1 MEAIGAGAN
10 VLAFVLLTLK
20 SAKTAYETLSAIKDG
35 PQIVKQV
42 AGNINQLCWILENLK
57 ASRAAAED
65 ISLVSHLKVC
75 HEELRVA
82 ASWIEKLQISP
93 TERQSGRLWRR
104 LKSFFSEKD
113 LERFNIQLI
122 GHVTTLNLRL
132 QGISSNVVCEI
143 RDDQVQFERTMSV
156 LNQTVQTQARMQET
170 NFSSLKQNMSDT
182 INTQSE
188 TIRTGLDTLNGNIA
202 ALTSVSQP
210 QGQSMLDLLQEI
222 KGLLITSTQQDQ
234 VIAAESRS
242 EESISSPASPSQ
254 SCSQGTPSD
263 DTELINSIDRL
274 CDLIHD
280 KGRTIDTYSDDNEE
294 SQNIIQNLQTIL
306 RSASEQ
312 GQVVDWN
319 PTHSKPGETSEEE
332 FKRISRRFERAF
344 DQYRIAINQGATIR
358 KCSSDR
364 IIKRTRGYQKVRM
377 KIGTLALM
385 FDHRKWS
392 PRADDSSHDA
402 TDETYSDYTITST
415 FFPDDP
421 RRFHMLVASTFQH
434 EIRRGAVSSISR
446 LAVNRVLPIDSRVF
460 EVVKDGDLHELQRML
475 QNGEASLRDHDEH
488 GASLLLYSTFQPA
501 VCKFLIENGLDV
513 DHVGGFTN
521 AYGDFDTF
529 CALQVFDLHFLP
541 RHAQDFTKSQR
552 CLRMLLE
559 AGADPTLTASETRS
573 FLGHVSSS
581 GIPVLKRL
589 AWDPELTGYIAPIKT
604 FTEEGLSPLLI
615 LCELE
620 EKYIEDYS
628 MLLDLGADIHARDPD
643 RRTCLHILLQGL
655 NIPPVHRYR
664 ETDILD
670 NFEVLQFLVEMG
682 ADVRATD
689 RHGTSVSDCA
699 YGEKGTEDLGSY
711 AGDLWD
717 SVLHSCG
724 YEITDFRTLKYPRK
738 AKYNSRYG
746 RDDFE
751 VLWRGR
757 EHLCPYWDDRRWLP
771 QRKYATD
778 PYDTDINTDSEESL
792 DWDSESDS
800 EGGGAPIE

>member
-10 VLAFVLLTLK
+10 VLAFVLLALK

-65 ISLVSHLKVC
+65 ISLEGHLKIC

-104 LKSFFSEKD
+104 LKSFLSEKD

-132 QGISSNVVCEI
+132 QGISSNAVCEI
-143 RDDQVQFERTMSV
+143 RDDQVQFERTISV
-156 LNQTVQTQARMQET
+156 LNQTVQTQARIQET
-170 NFSSLKQNMSDT
+170 NFSSLKQNISDT
-182 INTQSE
+182 INTQSD
-188 TIRTGLDTLNGNIA
+188 TIRTGLGTLNESIA

-222 KGLLITSTQQDQ
+222 KGLLITSPQKDQ
-234 VIAAESRS
+234 VNATESS
-242 EESISSPASPSQ
+242 HEEAMLSPASSPQ

-364 IIKRTRGYQKVRM
+364 VIKRIRGHQKIRM

-392 PRADDSSHDA
+392 PKTDDSGHDAADD
-402 TDETYSDYTITST
+402 TYSDYTITST

-421 RRFHMLVASTFQH
+421 RKFHMLVASTFQH

-446 LAVNRVLPIDSRVF
+446 LAVNRILPWGSRVF
-460 EVVKDGDLHELQRML
+460 RVVEDGDLHELRRML
-475 QNGEASLRDHDEH
+475 KNGEASLRDHDEY
-488 GASLLLYSTFQPA
+488 GASLLFYSVFQPE
-501 VCKFLIENGLDV
+501 VCRFLIENGLDV
-513 DHVGGFTN
+513 NHVGDSADYLGRHKTI
-521 AYGDFDTF
+521 
-529 CALQVFDLHFLP
+529 CALQRYEMDLVSIDADRFNASGH
-541 RHAQDFTKSQR
+541 
-552 CLRMLLE
+552 CVRMLLE
-559 AGADPTLTASETRS
+559 AGADPTLT
-573 FLGHVSSS
+573 VSST
-581 GIPVLKRL
+581 IPFLSCACLSTNPELNLL
-589 AWDPELTGYIAPIKT
+589 AWNPELTGYITSIKT
-604 FTEEGLSPLLI
+604 YTENGLSPLLI
-615 LCELE
+615 LSKS
-620 EKYIEDYS
+620 KYAYISSYRT
-628 MLLDLGADIHARDPD
+628 LLDLGADIHARDPD
-643 RRTCLHILLQGL
+643 GRTCLHLRLHQLIDTHPYEDL
-655 NIPPVHRYR
+655 NIVDPRV
-664 ETDILD
+664 
-670 NFEVLQFLVEMG
+670 FEILQFLIKKG

-689 RHGTSVSDCA
+689 RHGISVSDDV
-699 YGEKGTEDLGSY
+699 YGRKRHDDLGSY
-711 AGDLWD
+711 IGDLWD

-724 YEITDFRTLKYPRK
+724 YDIADFRTPNYRRT
-738 AKYNSRYG
+738 ARYTYYYE
-746 RDDFE
+746 RDYFE
-751 VLWRGR
+751 GLWLGR
-757 EHLCPYWDDRRWLP
+757 EDLCPYWDDRPWPLERE
-771 QRKYATD
+771 
-778 PYDTDINTDSEESL
+778 DSTNPNGA
-792 DWDSESDS
+792 DMDSDSDS
-800 EGGGAPIE
+800 EGGGAPIEQTS